1 MKDYSK
7 MSDAE
12 IAMRV
17 ACSIDGV
24 DVDDNGIPK
33 YAVDCYLY
41 NSANSIK
48 WLRVGDD
55 EFEFF
60 NPCNN
65 PSDAWPLIESNLICL
80 MADVFCE
87 PQDGGKWIAQ
97 PSYGWQHERVR
108 NDNPLRAAMIVYLM
122 MKDEDK

>member
-65 PSDAWPLIESNLICL
+65 PSDAWPAMEENKIGLAFVNGEWRASSVK
-80 MADVFCE
+80 A
-87 PQDGGKWIAQ
+87 G
-97 PSYGWQHERVR
+97 YHEFS
-108 NDNPLRAAMIVYLM
+108 DKSAFKAAMIVYLM
-122 MKDEDK
+122 MKDEEK

>member
-7 MSDAE
+7 MSDFE
-12 IAMRV
+12 INKWIAIELSPNGYIGINESTRSDSEV
-17 ACSIDGV
+17 VVTTENGEGCTKNSYV
-24 DVDDNGIPK
+24 D
-33 YAVDCYLY
+33 Y
-41 NSANSIK
+41 
-48 WLRVGDD
+48 
-55 EFEFF
+55 
-60 NPCNN
+60 CNN

-97 PSYGWQHERVR
+97 PAYGWQHERVR

-122 MKDEDK
+122 MKEEEK

>member
-48 WLRVGDD
+48 WLRVGGD

-97 PSYGWQHERVR
+97 PAYGWQHERVR

-122 MKDEDK
+122 MKDEEK

>member
-7 MSDAE
+7 MSDFE
-12 IAMRV
+12 INKAV
-17 ACSIDGV
+17 ALSLGIEVVEWDGKIFGGVERKIDNVTSVIGV
-24 DVDDNGIPK
+24 ID
-33 YAVDCYLY
+33 Y
-41 NSANSIK
+41 
-48 WLRVGDD
+48 
-55 EFEFF
+55 
-60 NPCNN
+60 CNN

-97 PSYGWQHERVR
+97 PAYGWQHERVR

-122 MKDEDK
+122 MKDEVT